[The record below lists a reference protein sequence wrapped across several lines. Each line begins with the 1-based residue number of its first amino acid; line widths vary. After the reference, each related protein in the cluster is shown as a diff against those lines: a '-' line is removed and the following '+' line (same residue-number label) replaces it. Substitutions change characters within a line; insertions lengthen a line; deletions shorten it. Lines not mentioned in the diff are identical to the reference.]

1 MPYSRFLIAILALGA
16 AAGVYAQ
23 SGSDPVAQ
31 LDRKVRDGKAQLK
44 FDEYDGYLRSVLAAL
59 NIPVESQMAV
69 FSKTSVQA
77 MRIEP
82 ERPRVLYF
90 NDSTIV
96 GWVPGGFIEVATQD
110 PHEGMKFYALD
121 QRQWVHDERM
131 EKPAAAREPLF
142 ERRQDCLHCH
152 TSASTLVTSVSPTPD
167 GVPVFHLGSLNTDQR
182 TPFEKLWGGWYVTGK
197 SGAAHHMGNVTVT
210 DPQHPEPLVSEQLD
224 SLEGRV
230 DTRIYPAPYSDIAA
244 LMVFEHQMHMMNLL
258 SHATPAA
265 EVVDYMLFLN
275 EPALKDR
282 VTGTSG
288 FTEKFAARG
297 PFDSKGRSLR
307 QLDLKTRTMRYPCS
321 YMIYSAAF
329 DALPDATRE
338 AIYKQ
343 MWRILSGD
351 VKSRLALADRRNVVE
366 ILRATKPGLPA
377 YFQTV
382 NR

>member
-1 MPYSRFLIAILALGA
+1 MSRSFLFAVFTVIGA
-16 AAGVYAQ
+16 TGAFAQ
-23 SGSDPVAQ
+23 VQGDPVAQ
-31 LDRKVRDGKAQLK
+31 LDRKVRDGKVQLK
-44 FDEYDGYLRSVLAAL
+44 FDDYDGYLRSVLSAL

-77 MRIEP
+77 MRIAP

-90 NDSTIV
+90 NDSTII

-110 PHEGMKFYALD
+110 PHEGLKFYALD

-131 EKPAAAREPLF
+131 TKPSAAREPLF

-152 TSASTLVTSVSPTPD
+152 TSASTLVTSVYPTPD
-167 GVPVFHLGSLNTDQR
+167 GVPVFHLGATNTDQR

-197 SGAAHHMGNVTVT
+197 SGTAHHMGNVTVS
-210 DPQHPEPLVSEQLD
+210 DPQHAETLVSEPLD
-224 SLEGRV
+224 SLEGKV

-258 SHATPAA
+258 SHATPPA
-265 EVVDYMLFLN
+265 EIVSYMLFLD

-282 VTGTSG
+282 ITGTSG
-288 FTEKFAARG
+288 FTEKFAAQG

-329 DALPDATRE
+329 DALPDKTKE

-343 MWRILSGD
+343 LWRVLSGTE
-351 VKSRLALADRRNVVE
+351 KSRMPAADRRAIVE
-366 ILRATKPGLPA
+366 ILRETKRDLPT
-377 YFQTV
+377 YFKPIS
-382 NR
+382 N